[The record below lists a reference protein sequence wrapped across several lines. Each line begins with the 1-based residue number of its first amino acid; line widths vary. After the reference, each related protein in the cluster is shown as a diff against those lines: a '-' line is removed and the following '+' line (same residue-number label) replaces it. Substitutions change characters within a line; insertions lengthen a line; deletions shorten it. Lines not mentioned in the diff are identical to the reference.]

1 MLPSGDSDL
10 DSDDDGLIEF
20 VNRQGGGTTNNGEG
34 TSAGSGGTLS
44 GIKIVRSAKDNALS
58 QWTFQPA
65 DDYNVFVAWRVGCPS
80 QYVIHAGVVKIQFNL
95 IRSVTQQGTKDERQ
109 VK

>member
-1 MLPSGDSDL
+1 MMLPSGESDL

-20 VNRQGGGTTNNGEG
+20 VSRQGESGTNNEA

-58 QWTFQPA
+58 Q
-65 DDYNVFVAWRVGCPS
+65 
-80 QYVIHAGVVKIQFNL
+80 
-95 IRSVTQQGTKDERQ
+95 
-109 VK
+109 

>member
-1 MLPSGDSDL
+1 MMMLPSGESDL

-20 VNRQGGGTTNNGEG
+20 VSRQGGGTNNEA

-58 QWTFQPA
+58 Q
-65 DDYNVFVAWRVGCPS
+65 
-80 QYVIHAGVVKIQFNL
+80 
-95 IRSVTQQGTKDERQ
+95 
-109 VK
+109 